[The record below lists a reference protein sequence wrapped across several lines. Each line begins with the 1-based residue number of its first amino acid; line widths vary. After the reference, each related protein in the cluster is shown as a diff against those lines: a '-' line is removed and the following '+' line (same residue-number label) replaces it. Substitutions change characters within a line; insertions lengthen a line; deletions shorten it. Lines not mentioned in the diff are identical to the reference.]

1 MALCNPRVVSKQ
13 IWECIGALSELA
25 SHRLVSLTWVPMPPF
40 GRPHSGIPGNE
51 QADHLAKT
59 ASCRLYIGP
68 EPALPISYD
77 AVKTAIRQ

>member
-1 MALCNPRVVSKQ
+1 MNLLVIDRSVSPGYQ
-13 IWECIGALSELA
+13 PA
-25 SHRLVSLTWVPMPPF
+25 
-40 GRPHSGIPGNE
+40 HSGIPGNE